1 MESITVEG
9 RLIGQKRPLFTG
21 WQLDLPGS
29 TGSSGQS
36 LTLRGLI
43 TLIVTEEVHA
53 FKRRQQERRLARI
66 LSPSEIQAGV
76 KRGKVDL
83 GERELNQEVDEA
95 QAITN
100 ALQSFEDGL
109 YFVFVDGEQQIHLDQ
124 EVSLKPG
131 SLVSFVRLVALA
143 GG

>member
-1 MESITVEG
+1 MESITIEG

-21 WQLDLPGS
+21 WQLDLPDS
-29 TGSSGQS
+29 TGSSGQP
-36 LTLRGLI
+36 LILRGLV
-43 TLIVTEEVHA
+43 TLIVAEEVRA
-53 FKRRQQERRLARI
+53 FKLRQQERRLARI
-66 LSPSEIQAGV
+66 LSPSEIQAGIR
-76 KRGKVDL
+76 RGKVDL
-83 GERELNQEVDEA
+83 GERELSQEVDEA
-95 QAITN
+95 EAITN

-109 YFVFVDGEQQIHLDQ
+109 YFVFVDGEQQTSLEQ